1 MNSSRPS
8 AASAVNQM
16 LPRLAAALHE
26 VPVIGSV
33 VGTPRVRD
41 FAESPAHVCILASV
55 AVGRLGGVL
64 AALRGAGKTVFVN
77 VDSCPGL
84 AQDRGALEFLRDS
97 GAQGAVST
105 RLSLVEKG
113 HSLDLLT
120 MMKVF
125 VTDRSNL
132 RRSLDAVSRGRPDLV
147 EVMPAPIAARLDPEA
162 KRLLSPYVAAGF
174 VETERDA
181 AAALAL
187 GASAVATSDP
197 RLWRLRR
204 EQLVGSP
211 GAAGAAGTAPTE
223 KGNA

>member
-1 MNSSRPS
+1 MNSSRP
-8 AASAVNQM
+8 AASSVVART

-26 VPVIGSV
+26 VPVIASV
-33 VGTPRVRD
+33 VGTQRVRGFLD
-41 FAESPAHVCILASV
+41 APARVCILASV
-55 AVGRLGGVL
+55 PVGQLGGVL
-64 AALRGAGKTVFVN
+64 ATLRGADKTVFVN

-84 AQDRGALEFLRDS
+84 AQDRGALEFLRDN

-113 HSLDLLT
+113 HSLDLFT

-132 RRSLDAVSRGRPDLV
+132 RRSLDAVARGKPDLV

-187 GASAVATSDP
+187 GAAAVATSDP
-197 RLWRLRR
+197 RLWQLRR
-204 EQLVGSP
+204 DRL
-211 GAAGAAGTAPTE
+211 AAAVAPTE
-223 KGNA
+223 KASP

>member
-8 AASAVNQM
+8 AASAVTRM
-16 LPRLAAALHE
+16 LPRLAAALNE
-26 VPVIGSV
+26 TPVIGSV
-33 VGTPRVRD
+33 VGTQRVRGFVD
-41 FAESPAHVCILASV
+41 SPAHVCILANV
-55 AVGRLGGVL
+55 AVGQLGGVL
-64 AALRGAGKTVFVN
+64 ATLRGADKTVFVN

-84 AQDRGALEFLRDS
+84 AQDRGALEFLRDH

-181 AAALAL
+181 AAALAQ
-187 GASAVATSDP
+187 GAAAVATSDP

-204 EQLVGSP
+204 SDLVS
-211 GAAGAAGTAPTE
+211 AASTAGAATTKKGTS
-223 KGNA
+223 

>member
-8 AASAVNQM
+8 AASAVTRM
-16 LPRLAAALHE
+16 LPRLAASLRE
-26 VPVIGSV
+26 VPVIASV
-33 VGTPRVRD
+33 VGTQRVRGFMD
-41 FAESPAHVCILASV
+41 APANVCILASV
-55 AVGRLGGVL
+55 PVGQLGGVL
-64 AALRGAGKTVFVN
+64 ATLRGAEKTVFVN

-84 AQDRGALEFLRDS
+84 AQDRGALEFLRDN

-132 RRSLDAVSRGRPDLV
+132 RRSLDAVGRGRPDLV
-147 EVMPAPIAARLDPEA
+147 EIMPAPIVARLDPEA

-187 GASAVATSDP
+187 GAAAVATSDP
-197 RLWRLRR
+197 RLWHLTRERLTA
-204 EQLVGSP
+204 GTGAGT
-211 GAAGAAGTAPTE
+211 GAAPTKKGTS
-223 KGNA
+223 